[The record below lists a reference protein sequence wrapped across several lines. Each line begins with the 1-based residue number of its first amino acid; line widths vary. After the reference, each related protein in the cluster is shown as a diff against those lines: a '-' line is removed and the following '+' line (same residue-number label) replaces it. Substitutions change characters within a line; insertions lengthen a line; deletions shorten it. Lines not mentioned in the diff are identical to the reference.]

1 MEAPEL
7 SSGTIEIK
15 EIAREAGS
23 RSKIA
28 VVSHDEHIDPVG
40 SLVGQRGIRVSVVMG
55 ELGGEK
61 IDIIEWSEDPQQFVE
76 DALSPAKVLSV
87 TVNEKEKEA
96 IVEVSEDQ
104 QSLAIG
110 KGGQNVRLAAKL
122 TGWRIDIRG
131 IKGESIAEADSASVT
146 IAKERAEEKVEKTS
160 ADPIKTVI
168 PQEGTTSNEEGES
181 EAPLDLP
188 AGEAGAGT
196 ESSKGSNGEE
206 AVAENKKETE
216 EVKGEEIKK

>member
-1 MEAPEL
+1 MK
-7 SSGTIEIK
+7 TYKIK
-15 EIAREAGS
+15 KDNKER
-23 RSKIA
+23 
-28 VVSHDEHIDPVG
+28 D
-40 SLVGQRGIRVSVVMG
+40 
-55 ELGGEK
+55 
-61 IDIIEWSEDPQQFVE
+61 DI
-76 DALSPAKVLSV
+76 
-87 TVNEKEKEA
+87 

-146 IAKERAEEKVEKTS
+146 LAKERAEKKVEKTS

-168 PQEGTTSNEEGES
+168 PQDGTTSNEEGES

-188 AGEAGAGT
+188 AGEAEAGT

-216 EVKGEEIKK
+216 EVKEEEIKK